1 MLIREPE
8 TSTSSKV
15 TGNMSKTSDYRI
27 IDKRLTTTSSLFFF
41 SGTIEHE
48 KEQALKKSRS
58 IERSH
63 YESSRYVSD
72 EEDNIVFED
81 FARLRLSEA
90 E

>member
-1 MLIREPE
+1 
-8 TSTSSKV
+8 V
-15 TGNMSKTSDYRI
+15 
-27 IDKRLTTTSSLFFF
+27 
-41 SGTIEHE
+41 EHE
-48 KEQALKKSRS
+48 KEQALNKSRS

-63 YESSRYVSD
+63 YEGSRYVSD